1 MKPLIRL
8 FLTAAVFA
16 AAALS
21 AGAQG
26 KCLPSRTDGVVP
38 FAPGEKLV
46 FTVSYNWHAV
56 QTDVAM
62 ADLSIGQEALN
73 GEKVWHSNLSVRTA
87 PFFDVFFKIRE
98 RFDSW
103 FALKGVEPRKFLR
116 DSREGDYHAVNKY
129 HYDRS
134 AGLIHAVLEYRD
146 QGEQTKDIPFGAC
159 TYDVTTLLYF
169 ARQMDYA
176 GLKDGQVFRI
186 SLAIDDEVLDV
197 RLTYL
202 GQEKKYVRGIGT
214 LATRKFGL
222 SLKKG
227 EVFEG
232 NQDAIL
238 WFSDDDNR
246 IPVAFMAPLKVGAMN
261 GRLKS
266 YAGLAHPLDA
276 FISEKRVK

>member
-159 TYDVTTLLYF
+159 TYDVTTLFYF

-186 SLAIDDEVLDV
+186 SLAIDDEVMDV

-214 LATRKFGL
+214 LAARKFGL
-222 SLKKG
+222 SLMKG

>member
-103 FALKGVEPRKFLR
+103 FALKGVEPRKFMR
-116 DSREGDYHAVNKY
+116 DSREGDYHAINNYV
-129 HYDRS
+129 YDRK
-134 AGLIHAVLEYRD
+134 AGVIHAHLEYWD
-146 QGEQTKDIPFGAC
+146 KEKEDVDIPYGDC
-159 TYDVTTLLYF
+159 TYDVTALFYF
-169 ARQMDYA
+169 ARRMDFRNMKP
-176 GLKDGQVFRI
+176 GTVHRI
-186 SLAIDDEVLDV
+186 SIAID
-197 RLTYL
+197 
-202 GQEKKYVRGIGT
+202 K
-214 LATRKFGL
+214 
-222 SLKKG
+222 
-227 EVFEG
+227 
-232 NQDAIL
+232 
-238 WFSDDDNR
+238 
-246 IPVAFMAPLKVGAMN
+246 
-261 GRLKS
+261 
-266 YAGLAHPLDA
+266 
-276 FISEKRVK
+276 

>member
-186 SLAIDDEVLDV
+186 SLAIDDEVMDV

-214 LATRKFGL
+214 LAARKFGL